1 MKIDLPCL
9 PKKIVLVGLN
19 YRKHAKELGMD
30 IPSEPILFL
39 KPPSS
44 LIRSGQDIIYPQ
56 GVKRIDY
63 EAELAVIIKKRAKC
77 IKESRAKDY
86 ILGYSCLN
94 DVTARN
100 LQKKDGQWTRAK
112 SFDTF
117 CPLGPCVET
126 DLNPDSLKIQ
136 TFLNGKIKQSS
147 NTSDFIFSVNYIL
160 SFISKVM
167 TLEAGDIVST
177 GTPEGIGPMQK
188 GDKVVV
194 DIEGIGS
201 LENQVV

>member
-1 MKIDLPCL
+1 MKIDLPCS

-19 YRKHAKELGMD
+19 YRRHAKELGME

-39 KPPSS
+39 KPPSA
-44 LIRSGQDIIYPQ
+44 LIRSGQDIVYPK
-56 GVKRIDY
+56 GVERIDY
-63 EAELAVIIKKRAKC
+63 EAELAVIIKKKAKW
-77 IKESRAKDY
+77 IKESQVRDY

-117 CPLGPCVET
+117 CPVGPCVET

-147 NTSDFIFSVNYIL
+147 NTSDFIFSIGYII

-167 TLEAGDIVST
+167 TLEAGDIIST

-194 DIEGIGS
+194 NIESIGS